1 MEWSVFVKRWYLVPN
16 RLVGPGLLDLDT
28 TLIGR
33 STKDHEKM
41 ATPHIITVGQS
52 PIGKFESTGR
62 ELFSE
67 AISDAFQDLPAPRE
81 LVEALY
87 VGNQSESY
95 EHQIMYGSQLA
106 EWAGLRHIPAE
117 RVEGCAA
124 SGGLALKNAV
134 QDVQSGTHD
143 VVLAAGVEKMSS
155 GGTGVAT
162 DALMAASERMFE
174 QRSGITAHG
183 LYAML
188 AQRYLYETDAT
199 EEDLAKI
206 AVKNHH
212 NATKNPN
219 AQFDKEIDVETVLE
233 SDYVANP
240 LKFYDCAPVSD
251 GAAVVLVANE
261 DVASDFVSQDDQIT
275 VDGYSAVADNLALAE
290 HNLTD
295 LEGAN
300 KAIKS
305 VYNQANL
312 SAADIDVAEVHD
324 AFTVNEA
331 LLAEAAG
338 FTPAEKGTEIAL
350 DPSERSDG
358 CTNVQVST
366 SGGLKARGHPIGA
379 TGLLQA
385 IEAYEQL
392 TSKANQERQ
401 VPDSTAALIVNEG
414 GTADA
419 ITTAHILTA

>member
-1 MEWSVFVKRWYLVPN
+1 MVQPYIV
-16 RLVGPGLLDLDT
+16 
-28 TLIGR
+28 
-33 STKDHEKM
+33 
-41 ATPHIITVGQS
+41 TVGQS
-52 PIGKFESTGR
+52 PVGKFESTGR

-67 AISDAFQDLPAPRE
+67 AISEAFQDLPAPRE
-81 LVEALY
+81 IVDALY

-106 EWAGLRHIPAE
+106 EWAGLRHVPAE

-134 QDVQSGTHD
+134 QDVQAGTHD
-143 VVLAAGVEKMSS
+143 AVLAAGVEKMSS

-162 DALMAASERMFE
+162 DALMAASERLFE

-188 AQRYLYETDAT
+188 AQRYLYDTDAT
-199 EEDLAKI
+199 EEDFARI
-206 AVKNHH
+206 AVKNHR
-212 NATKNPN
+212 NASQNPN
-219 AQFDKEIDVETVLE
+219 AQFDKQIDIETVLKSE
-233 SDYVANP
+233 YVADP

-251 GAAVVLVANE
+251 GAAAVLVTNE
-261 DVASDFVSQDDQIT
+261 EVATELVDRDDRIS
-275 VDGYSAVADNLALAE
+275 VDGYAAVADNLALAE
-290 HNLTD
+290 HDLTE
-295 LEGAN
+295 LNGAK
-300 KAIKS
+300 KAIDS
-305 VYNQANL
+305 VYDQANL
-312 SAADIDVAEVHD
+312 GAQDIDVAEVHD
-324 AFTVNEA
+324 AFTVNEV

-338 FTPAEKGTEIAL
+338 FAPKGKGPEVAF

-358 CTNVQVST
+358 CTDVHVST

-392 TSKANQERQ
+392 TGHATKARQ
-401 VPDSTAALIVNEG
+401 VSDATAGLIVNEG

>member
-1 MEWSVFVKRWYLVPN
+1 
-16 RLVGPGLLDLDT
+16 
-28 TLIGR
+28 
-33 STKDHEKM
+33 M
-41 ATPHIITVGQS
+41 AHPYIVTVGQS
-52 PIGKFESTGR
+52 PVGQFELTGR
-62 ELFSE
+62 DLFSK
-67 AISDAFQDLPAPRE
+67 AIADAFHDFPAPRE
-81 LVEALY
+81 IVDALY

-134 QDVQSGTHD
+134 QDVNAGVHD
-143 VVLAAGVEKMSS
+143 AVLAAGVENMSS
-155 GGTGVAT
+155 GGTDVAT
-162 DALMAASERMFE
+162 DALMAASERSLE

-188 AQRYLYETDAT
+188 AQRYLYETEAT
-199 EEDLAKI
+199 EADLARI
-206 AVKNHH
+206 AVKNHR
-212 NATKNPN
+212 NATNNPN
-219 AQFDKEIDVETVLE
+219 AQFHKEIDIETVLE
-233 SDYVANP
+233 SPYVANP

-261 DVASDFVSQDDQIT
+261 DVASKLVSSEDRIA
-275 VDGYSAVADNLALAE
+275 VDGYAAVSDNLALAE
-290 HNLTD
+290 HDLTG
-295 LEGAN
+295 LKGAQ
-300 KAIKS
+300 KAIT
-305 VYNQANL
+305 
-312 SAADIDVAEVHD
+312 SAYRQADIEARNVDLAEVHD

-338 FTPAEKGTEIAL
+338 FTPNGHGTEVAL
-350 DPSERSDG
+350 EPRERRDG
-358 CTNVQVST
+358 CTDVQMNT

-392 TSKANQERQ
+392 TGRATSERQ
-401 VPDSTAALIVNEG
+401 VTNADTALLVNEG

-419 ITTAHILTA
+419 ITTAHVLKA